1 MSACSYPMIALKNK
15 EYLSAALG
23 AGVLGVGVPG
33 PHDDGGVRDE
43 GRALRGRHHFQAHS
57 AVDVVV

>member
-1 MSACSYPMIALKNK
+1 MTGPVTTLENK
-15 EYLSAALG
+15 DYLSAAFW

-33 PHDDGGVRDE
+33 SHDNSGVRDE

>member
-1 MSACSYPMIALKNK
+1 MTTLKIK
-15 EYLSAALG
+15 EYLSAAFG
-23 AGVLGVGVPG
+23 AGVLGVCVPG
-33 PHDDGGVRDE
+33 SHDDGGVRDE

>member
-1 MSACSYPMIALKNK
+1 MCPDPVTTLKNK

-23 AGVLGVGVPG
+23 AGVLGVSVPG
-33 PHDDGGVRDE
+33 SHDDGGVRDE